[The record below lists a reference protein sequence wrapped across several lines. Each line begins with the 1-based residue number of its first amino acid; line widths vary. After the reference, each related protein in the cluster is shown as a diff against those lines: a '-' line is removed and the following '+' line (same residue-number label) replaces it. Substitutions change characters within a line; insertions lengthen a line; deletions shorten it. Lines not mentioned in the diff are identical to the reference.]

1 MSRQL
6 KIQIASKD
14 EFWQNAVSLEWST
27 RYPQRQLSTV
37 GAGIYSIDIR
47 WLDDLQDIALEC
59 NSTIIVAPRDPGR
72 RSLFTQFLPHTLI
85 NEQ

>member
-1 MSRQL
+1 MSKQL
-6 KIQIASKD
+6 KIEIASKD

-27 RYPQRQLSTV
+27 RYPQRRLSTV

-47 WLDDLQDIALEC
+47 WLDDLQDIAREC
-59 NSTIIVAPRDPGR
+59 NSTIIVAPSDPGR
-72 RSLFTQFLPHTLI
+72 RSLFTQFLPHRLS